1 MGKRSSSYKE
11 YLINKLKDPKERAGY
26 INAALEDGDP
36 DILLACLNDCAKAMG
51 GKTWPMKLICPVKPS
66 LRLFRRTGI
75 PNIEILH
82 AYWPLWVCV
91 LKLRLTAF
99 GRRSGLKVGIEKA

>member
-51 GKTWPMKLICPVKPS
+51 GKTWLAHEAHLSRQAITAIVSKNGNPKYRNLTRLLAPMG
-66 LRLFRRTGI
+66 LRFKVEAYRFR
-75 PNIEILH
+75 
-82 AYWPLWVCV
+82 
-91 LKLRLTAF
+91 
-99 GRRSGLKVGIEKA
+99 KA

>member
-51 GKTWPMKLICPVKPS
+51 GKTWLAHEAHLSRQAITAIVSKDGNPKYRNLTRVLAPMG
-66 LRLFRRTGI
+66 LRFKVEAYRFR
-75 PNIEILH
+75 
-82 AYWPLWVCV
+82 
-91 LKLRLTAF
+91 
-99 GRRSGLKVGIEKA
+99 KA